1 MRYKK
6 IFSTKLMKNLERGFF
21 VGLVERSFLY
31 TPLCVVRVLL
41 KIGGQYCIFFVVL
54 RGKVLVMN
62 IFLKFCVEMFG
73 S

>member
-1 MRYKK
+1 M
-6 IFSTKLMKNLERGFF
+6 ISTKLMKNLERGFF

-31 TPLCVVRVLL
+31 APLCVVRVFL
-41 KIGGQYCIFFVVL
+41 KIRWTILYFFVVL